1 MPKKLI
7 ICLITVLTLIAPA
20 AYGGGGGIDE
30 YFSKEAIHN
39 ESIKAIASIVEKGKI
54 PSSWGQIKPESS
66 SEKMGQKGIYEWRVI
81 FKNPAIED
89 PEKQT
94 LSVILNP
101 VGQILRVNYSG
112 K

>member
-1 MPKKLI
+1 MPKLI
-7 ICLITVLTLIAPA
+7 ICLLTLLALIAPV

-30 YFSKEAIHN
+30 YFSKEAIHS

-54 PSSWGQIKPESS
+54 PSSWAQVKPDSS

-81 FKNPAIED
+81 FKNPEIED
-89 PEKQT
+89 PERQT
-94 LSVILNP
+94 LYVILNP